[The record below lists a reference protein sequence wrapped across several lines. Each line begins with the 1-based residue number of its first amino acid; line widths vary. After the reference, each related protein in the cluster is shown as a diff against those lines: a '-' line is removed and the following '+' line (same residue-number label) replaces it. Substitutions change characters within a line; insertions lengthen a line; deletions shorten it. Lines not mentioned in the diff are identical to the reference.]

1 MAAKGFTIP
10 QMFGQLTDLVTQGFS
25 SPEDILSI
33 GSTGQPDTSDPYSQY
48 EQYGEEAYRMEQDDI
63 YGQVMKATGDPMLAG
78 QAASESA
85 SDALV
90 QAMLTDLT
98 PSPNK
103 MKLDQA
109 VNTVLPMYGQ
119 ENFYEKTVDEVAT
132 AYGIDPNTL
141 SREVER
147 VKRQE
152 EVNQKTWWQGDD
164 DIVDTR
170 ITEFEPTISQIDPRR
185 AITDL
190 LNEYPMTELENAV
203 STASIFPQKSSVP
216 EKTPDE
222 LRADYLE
229 AHPDAKDDL
238 LAAGG
243 PGDLDIKGSMKYMIP
258 PMAQAVVPGLLEAT
272 YPQKEMDFAV
282 KQELTDVSKTDE
294 LVTDI
299 QALTSPGTTETDIT
313 KTEIA
318 KAEGYL
324 TGTVLDPES
333 RTYSSVLN
341 AINNRTFSYIEDQK
355 EDGSHLYIDPTT
367 HNMYSVNKDRVIQSL
382 GQAQLDEVI
391 GDDTRLYELNGNY
404 FKYNKTFNIYQRA
417 GVGQSTATGGIPSI
431 GSADSLYAKSP
442 SEQWD
447 IIRAR
452 EMGQDAFNPVMWGA
466 RRHGFRPA
474 RGQFLLSGGI
484 ADGQL
489 TPFHQWLPS
498 MEGRDRSQDWQD
510 LVTASQLASDPS
522 GWSGV
527 GGGPADPRNLK
538 LGVLGSLMQ
547 GSGAKTDILNMT
559 ATALGAGE
567 GYTSEALRNH
577 LSQLYDVYAAQ
588 QGATAQPVGGFTA
601 WMDERMKPRIQ
612 QPPLD

>member
-1 MAAKGFTIP
+1 MAAKGFTLP

-25 SPEDILSI
+25 SPEDLLNI
-33 GSTGQPDTSDPYSQY
+33 GSTGQPDTADPYGGS
-48 EQYGEEAYRMEQDDI
+48 EEAFQRGQGDI
-63 YGQVMKATGDPMLAG
+63 YGEVLKATGDPMIAG

-119 ENFYEKTVDEVAT
+119 ENFYEKTIDEVAT

-152 EVNQKTWWQGDD
+152 EINQKTWWQGED

-190 LNEYPMTELENAV
+190 LSEYPMSELENAR
-203 STASIFPQKSSVP
+203 STASIFPQQPSVP
-216 EKTPDE
+216 QQTPEE
-222 LRADYLE
+222 LRAAYLE
-229 AHPDAKDDL
+229 AHPEEEESL

-282 KQELTDVSKTDE
+282 KQEQKDVSETDE

-299 QALTSPGTTETDIT
+299 QALTSPGTTTETDIT

-318 KAEGYL
+318 KSEGYL

-341 AINNRTFSYIEDQK
+341 AINNRTFQFVEQQK
-355 EDGSHLYIDPTT
+355 EDSSYLYIDPANQ
-367 HNMYSVNKDRVIQSL
+367 NMYSVKDGSIQSL

-404 FKYNKTFNIYQRA
+404 FKYNKTFNEYRRA
-417 GVGQSTATGGIPSI
+417 GVGQAATTTGLPSI
-431 GSADSLYAKSP
+431 AGADSLYAKSP

-452 EMGQDAFNPVMWGA
+452 EMGEDAFNPVMWGA

-522 GWSGV
+522 GWASLE
-527 GGGPADPRNLK
+527 GGPADPRNLK

-567 GYTSEALRNH
+567 GYTSEALRKH
-577 LSQLYDVYAAQ
+577 LSQLYDVYESQ
-588 QGATAQPVGGFTA
+588 VGASGQPVGGFTA
-601 WMDERMKPRIQ
+601 WMDERRKRLPVT
-612 QPPLD
+612 PLD